1 MNSSWYHFLSF
12 FNSTC
17 RRKANILKKHL
28 SNNIERKK
36 GTSWTLLN
44 CSNICMKQLVHRY
57 LQNNICYFRS
67 RISPWRG
74 PQLKLLFWAFFLLM
88 VYIFTMQ
95 KISLHWGPLHP
106 FLNIYRYFDHI
117 CFLKNFTKH
126 FWYKIWVIIISKNA
140 TFVAWEVYWK
150 RNGSLLLTFFLPFKN
165 PIDPLAL

>member
-1 MNSSWYHFLSF
+1 MCVQIFQICLKGTKWILFDITFYHS
-12 FNSTC
+12 STC

-74 PQLKLLFWAFFLLM
+74 PQLKLLFWAFFLVM

-95 KISLHWGPLHP
+95 KNQPLLRPPSTFSEHLPLLASRSDALIIAPHRDPTHP
-106 FLNIYRYFDHI
+106 TH
-117 CFLKNFTKH
+117 
-126 FWYKIWVIIISKNA
+126 
-140 TFVAWEVYWK
+140 
-150 RNGSLLLTFFLPFKN
+150 
-165 PIDPLAL
+165 PIHPIHL